1 MSINYKSKKL
11 DTIGNLYRIA
21 HLLAVENDTATAIKL
36 LDKTLPNLPKEKY
49 RNESLDADLKDWLK
63 KTNLKNDKER
73 LLFAEKVLDQF
84 KLYQIHFKD

>member
-21 HLLAVENDTATAIKL
+21 HLLAVENDTDTATKL

-49 RNESLDADLKDWLK
+49 RNESLEADLEDCLK
-63 KTNLKNDKER
+63 KTNLKNNKER